1 MIFKIFPIFIFTFLS
16 VTGYSQKNKSIDI
29 GISAP
34 LSIDSRIPGIALT
47 PNINYCFSRHQIQIG
62 LDIYGNNRK
71 PNHKIVGPH
80 MAYKY
85 LLRDE
90 TKRFNLFFDF
100 NLQYVQFGSGLTLA
114 VPYNYLPT
122 DDKKGY
128 NLIQTKSLINTLG
141 IGISVIFLKRASFV
155 FVLGGG
161 YNYYKSKYS
170 PTYDDPY
177 FSFSSMV
184 SENAKPIVYSR
195 LGLNFKIWKNP

>member
-1 MIFKIFPIFIFTFLS
+1 MIFKTFTILIFTFLS
-16 VTGYSQKNKSIDI
+16 MTCFSQKNQSIDI
-29 GISAP
+29 GINTS

-47 PNINYCFSRHQIQIG
+47 PNINYCISRHQIQIG

-90 TKRFNLFFDF
+90 TKRFNVFFDF
-100 NLQYVQFGSGLTLA
+100 NLQYVQFGSGLVES

-122 DDKKGY
+122 DDKKDY

-141 IGISVIFLKRASFV
+141 IGMRVIFLKRVSFI

-170 PTYDDPY
+170 PTNDTYYGIYMFP
-177 FSFSSMV
+177 V
-184 SENAKPIVYSR
+184 NEKAKPIVYSR
-195 LGLNFKIWKNP
+195 LGLNFKIWKNY